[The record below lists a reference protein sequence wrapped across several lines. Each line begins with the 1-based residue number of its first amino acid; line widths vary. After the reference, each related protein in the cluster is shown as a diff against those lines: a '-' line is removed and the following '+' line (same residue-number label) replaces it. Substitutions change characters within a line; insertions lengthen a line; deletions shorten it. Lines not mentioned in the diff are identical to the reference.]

1 MQSTISGKEIGAE
14 VILALMAVTPIVLL
28 WLVGPIVW
36 KAIRTGRLLA
46 RGVVYD
52 RESQPGMYYFGVISW
67 ISLFAAFSYLSA
79 FVITHWVSELGK
91 VG

>member
-14 VILALMAVTPIVLL
+14 AILALMAVMPIVLL

-36 KAIRTGRLLA
+36 KAMRTGRLLA

-52 RESQPGMYYFGVISW
+52 RESQPGMYYFGVLFW
-67 ISLFAAFSYLSA
+67 ISLFATFSFLSA
-79 FVITHWVSELGK
+79 FIIAHWL
-91 VG
+91 